1 MGDSTAPGRSVSKP
15 TAAYWPYLRRLC
27 AFYNACAQQVRHAA
41 RKSNLDV
48 AGRTS
53 QLSYTAASRLIC
65 VTRVAL
71 PEKPS
76 KVSFVCIVGRAVLY
90 CDGCGLAVWP
100 YITGHSKTVLY
111 GEYSPGGAFE
121 SPTQSTINIRYMHC
135 GPDICTAGCFN

>member
-1 MGDSTAPGRSVSKP
+1 MLFITLGLSKY
-15 TAAYWPYLRRLC
+15 AM
-27 AFYNACAQQVRHAA
+27 QQEKVT
-41 RKSNLDV
+41 SDV

-71 PEKPS
+71 PEKPG
-76 KVSFVCIVGRAVLY
+76 KVSFVCIFCRAVLY

-111 GEYSPGGAFE
+111 GEYSTGGAFE
-121 SPTQSTINIRYMHC
+121 SPTQSTIIIHINPINVYILYFCSILVFITFMLFS
-135 GPDICTAGCFN
+135 II